1 MNTTTAIGIFL
12 GAYICYVVVK
22 SLAKRSAVV
31 SAYRREMY
39 DLLTNEKYQVKGKFD

>member
-1 MNTTTAIGIFL
+1 MNITTAVGIFV
-12 GAYICYVVVK
+12 GAYLCYVVVR

-31 SAYRREMY
+31 SNYRREMY